1 MCTCHEPHTPDH
13 PERRRFL
20 RLAGMTAAA
29 VAAAPLLSNT
39 ALAATPAAAPKPKP
53 QNQLAPDAALER
65 LMQGNQRYVD
75 GLTRRHDFLTEREA
89 LVSAQNPYAA
99 VLGCADSRIAPEY
112 AFDTARGDL
121 FAVRVAGNLVTDD
134 GLASLEYGVA
144 VLGIPLLMVLGHEGC
159 GAVEAGLK
167 MARDGASYPGHI
179 QGLAAA
185 IAPSAQAVL
194 EHKGDVLENA
204 IAQNVRDNL
213 KQLIERSSLL
223 RDAIAEG
230 RLKVGGGIYRL
241 ASGKVE
247 LIA

>member
-1 MCTCHEPHTPDH
+1 MCTCHEPHTPDR

-29 VAAAPLLSNT
+29 VAAVPLLSQT
-39 ALAATPAAAPKPKP
+39 ALAADPAAPPPKP
-53 QNQLAPDAALER
+53 QNRLAPDAALDR
-65 LMQGNQRYVD
+65 LMQGNQRYVE

-121 FAVRVAGNLVTDD
+121 FAVRVAGNLVNDD

-144 VLGIPLLMVLGHEGC
+144 VLSIPLLMVLGHEGC

-179 QGLAAA
+179 QGLAAS

-194 EHKGDVLENA
+194 KHKGNVLDNA

-213 KQLIERSSLL
+213 KQLTERSTLL
-223 RDAIAEG
+223 RDAVAEG
-230 RLKVGGGIYRL
+230 RLKIVGGVYRL
-241 ASGKVE
+241 ANGKVE

>member
-1 MCTCHEPHTPDH
+1 MCTCHEPHTPDR

-29 VAAAPLLSNT
+29 VAAVPLLSQT
-39 ALAATPAAAPKPKP
+39 ALAADPAAAPPKP
-53 QNQLAPDAALER
+53 QNRLAPDAALDR
-65 LMQGNQRYVD
+65 LMQGNQRYVE

-121 FAVRVAGNLVTDD
+121 FAVRVAGNLVNDD

-167 MARDGASYPGHI
+167 MARDGTSYPGHI
-179 QGLAAA
+179 QGLAAS

-194 EHKGDVLENA
+194 KHKGNVLDNA

-213 KQLIERSSLL
+213 KQLTERSTLL
-223 RDAIAEG
+223 RDAVAEG
-230 RLKVGGGIYRL
+230 RLKIVGGVYRL
-241 ASGKVE
+241 ANGKVE